1 MTIQPTLPHLSRY
14 TSRTLRSLPVRE
26 RPTYR
31 IGHFGPEAVATY
43 ELLAAVIGGERQLET
58 AHDLLSRYGSLAEL
72 ARAGVQELAQ
82 IDGIGP
88 SRAAAIKAALELGRR
103 MGKETQEERPQIRS
117 SADAAGILLWE
128 IGDKEQ
134 ECFHVIYLDTRHR
147 VLHNKTL
154 YRGTLNA
161 TYVRVAEVFREAVRH
176 NAAAVLVGH
185 NHPSGDPTPSP
196 DDIALTR
203 RLVEAGRLIDIE
215 VLDHI
220 VVGLRSWVSLRERGL
235 GGLSST

>member
-1 MTIQPTLPHLSRY
+1 MSLQPTLPHLSRY
-14 TSRTLRSLPVRE
+14 ASRTLRSLPVRE
-26 RPTYR
+26 RPAYR
-31 IGHFGPEAVATY
+31 IGHLGPGAVATY
-43 ELLAAVIGGERQLET
+43 ELLAAVIGGERQLEI
-58 AHDLLSRYGSLAEL
+58 AYDLLSRYGSLAEL
-72 ARAGVQELAQ
+72 ARAGVQELARL
-82 IDGIGP
+82 DGIGP

-128 IGDKEQ
+128 IGNKEQ
-134 ECFHVIYLDTRHR
+134 EYFHIIYLDTRHR
-147 VLHNKTL
+147 VLHNETL

-161 TYVRVAEVFREAVRH
+161 TYVRIAEIFREAVKH

-203 RLVEAGRLIDIE
+203 RLVDAGRLMEIE
-215 VLDHI
+215 VVDHI
-220 VVGLRSWVSLRERGL
+220 VVGHHRWVSLRERGL
-235 GGLSST
+235 GGLSP